1 MNKDAVL
8 KIKADVQGENNI
20 RRLGNSM
27 QGLQGQVKNAQL
39 SFNGLKSS
47 VAGFASAIAGTAIV
61 GGLAAVV
68 KQGIDAGDALNR
80 MQIITGISAKA
91 LTGIANEAKLADVDM
106 GTLTK
111 GLTKL
116 NVNVAKAASGNAELA
131 QKFKDLGI
139 NIKDAKGNV
148 QPTDAILKQLADRFA
163 DMPDGAQKAAA
174 AIALFGKSGAELI
187 PMLNDGAAAMDK
199 FTYKISDDFAARSDV
214 FNDTLTAL
222 GIQTQGFGL
231 ELTDALLPALQS
243 ILEEFAKLFD
253 SKNDWTSLFTVITG
267 GLRGVATFLY
277 ATIKLMDQWVKYIV
291 FSYDAIGK
299 ALKGDFVG
307 AGRAISNGVTAGMK
321 QAQQDFA
328 AISRIWTD
336 APSPGT
342 GLRTGGTNP
351 SNTDL
356 AAQKASAS
364 AAEAAAR
371 KANQLQERRNDL
383 ADRGSKL
390 LQDLKDKQAELNQE
404 IKGVGMG
411 QGAKAY
417 QDWAGSIEQAKRG
430 QRDMIDGLKK
440 FIAETAKLGGTVDG
454 SSIKTWTDTI
464 DAVTTA
470 QMTLSDKKFS
480 QDMQDMFTAQTEG
493 FEQASKAAAE
503 HARTLRDN
511 ADAMLGLREGFN
523 DYVDQLGTM
532 REAASSLA
540 TDGLNK
546 VSDSIIELAT
556 TGATNFRAFAVDI
569 IKMTMKM
576 IIQQFVLKAIM
587 SALGFTGSS
596 GGSGI
601 PAISGDF
608 YRSMPIGNFTPSAN
622 GNVFGA
628 NGIVP
633 FAMGGIVNSPTLFK
647 FANGGTMQNGL
658 MGEAGPEAILPLQR
672 GANGKLGVAGGGG
685 STTINVSVDAKG
697 TNVQGDASQGKQLAV
712 VISAAVQ
719 AEMVKQQ
726 RPGGLLSNSRR

>member
-1 MNKDAVL
+1 MNMDAVL

-39 SFNGLKSS
+39 SFNSLKSS

-116 NVNVAKAASGNAELA
+116 NINVAKAASGNAELA
-131 QKFKDLGI
+131 QKFKDLGV

-174 AIALFGKSGAELI
+174 AVALFGKTGADLI

-214 FNDTLTAL
+214 FNDTLTAME
-222 GIQTQGFGL
+222 IQTKGFGL

-253 SKNDWTSLFTVITG
+253 SKNDWTSLFTLITG

-299 ALKGDFVG
+299 ALNGDFVG
-307 AGRAISNGVTAGMK
+307 AGKAISNGVTAGMK

-342 GLRTGGTNP
+342 GRRTSGRNAEF
-351 SNTDL
+351 TDL
-356 AAQKASAS
+356 AGQKASAS

-454 SSIKTWTDTI
+454 ASIKNWTDTI

-511 ADAMLGLREGFN
+511 AEAMLGLREGFN
-523 DYVDQLGTM
+523 AYVDQLGTM

-546 VSDSIIELAT
+546 VGDSIIELAT

-576 IIQQFVLKAIM
+576 IIQQFVLKTIM

-608 YRSMPIGNFTPSAN
+608 YKSMPIGNFTPSAN

-633 FAMGGIVNSPTLFK
+633 FAKGGIVNSPTIFP
-647 FANGGTMQNGL
+647 FAKGIGL
-658 MGEAGPEAILPLQR
+658 MGEAGPEAIMPLRR
-672 GANGKLGVAGGGG
+672 GPNGRLGVEAANGGGG
-685 STTINVSVDAKG
+685 TTINVSVDAKG
-697 TNVQGDASQGKQLAV
+697 SSVQGDSGKGNQLAR
-712 VISAAVQ
+712 VIAAAVQ
-719 AEMVKQQ
+719 EEMVKQK
-726 RPGGLLSNSRR
+726 RPGGILA